1 MSAAGKFKDCFKE
14 ISKMIQESFVEFF
27 FLALIAASRAEGE
40 LFFTIQGSVSVA
52 CGSPF

>member
-27 FLALIAASRAEGE
+27 FFWHSSQLPEQKGG
-40 LFFTIQGSVSVA
+40 FFLQYRGVYL
-52 CGSPF
+52 